1 MKTSRAQS
9 ISRAGSGGARDEP
22 EEEIKP
28 ETKLVVTDGGVK
40 ASKGVCVKRESV
52 CDEDEQ

>member
-28 ETKLVVTDGGVK
+28 ETMLAVTDGGVK
-40 ASKGVCVKRESV
+40 ASKGACVKRESV